1 MFPMFDAEA
10 DKKKE
15 EERKG
20 LDREILEHFVEK
32 RQLFLWGQV
41 DDESMAKII
50 KQLLWLNSKNH
61 DPITLFINS
70 PGGVISSGLALYD
83 LMQTI
88 ESPVSTVVTGQAASM
103 GAVLSTAGRK
113 GLRYAWPNSRI
124 MIHQPLIQGQF
135 YGPAADIEIQ
145 AEEMLRVRNTLNAIL
160 ADHSGKSAD
169 QIEKDTDRDHWLS
182 AEQAVAYGLIDKVAT
197 II

>member
-1 MFPMFDAEA
+1 MWTNDSEA

-20 LDREILEHFVEK
+20 LDREIVEYFIEK
-32 RQLFLWGQV
+32 RQIFLWGQV
-41 DDESMAKII
+41 DDDSMAKII
-50 KQLLWLNSKNH
+50 KALLWMNSKNQE
-61 DPITLFINS
+61 PITLFINS
-70 PGGVISSGLALYD
+70 PGGVISAGLALYD
-83 LMQTI
+83 VMQKI

-103 GAVLSTAGRK
+103 GAVLSTAGAK
-113 GLRYAWPNSRI
+113 GKRYAWPNSRI
-124 MIHQPLIQGQF
+124 MIHQPLIHGQF

-145 AEEMLRVRNTLNAIL
+145 AEEMLRVRNTLNQIL
-160 ADHSGKSAD
+160 AHHTGKTTE

-182 AEQAVAYGLIDKVAT
+182 AEQAVAYGLIDEVAT